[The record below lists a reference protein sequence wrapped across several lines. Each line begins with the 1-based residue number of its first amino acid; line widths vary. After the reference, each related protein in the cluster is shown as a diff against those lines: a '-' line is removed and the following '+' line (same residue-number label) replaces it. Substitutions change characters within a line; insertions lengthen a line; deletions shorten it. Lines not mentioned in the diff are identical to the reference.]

1 MIACTAPE
9 KRGVTVTG
17 RERSATYKDVYQL
30 YADRIDSGQLQ
41 PGDRLPSSQALE
53 EQHHI
58 SHATATKVYFLLQI
72 LGYTY
77 ATPRGT
83 FVADTRQGRLLERLC
98 GALNDLESEGQ
109 GLQLEVGDSGS
120 CILGRDGGVCWNPET
135 KKWEIVSPQ

>member
-1 MIACTAPE
+1 MA
-9 KRGVTVTG
+9 G
-17 RERSATYKDVYQL
+17 RERAATYKDVYQL
-30 YADRIDSGQLQ
+30 YADRIDSGQLR

-58 SHATATKVYFLLQI
+58 SHATAAKVYFVLQI

-98 GALNDLESEGQ
+98 NALNDLEKDGQ
-109 GLQLEVGDSGS
+109 GLQLEVGDSSS
-120 CILGRDGGVCWNPET
+120 CILGREGGVCWNQET
-135 KKWEIVSPQ
+135 QQWEIFPAQ